1 MEHKHTHIA
10 VTVTHLLLLFLALAQ
25 IGLDLQALLTYDLL
39 LALALFASLPLVVV
53 DVADG
58 VAHRLQVLGRFAGA
72 LGNGGLVRRQ
82 LLVLQ
87 TTTRSAQY
95 VLQTKYTDWQHRNS
109 SVASRATTC
118 TT

>member
-25 IGLDLQALLTYDLL
+25 IGLDLQALLTYDLF

-72 LGNGGLVRRQ
+72 LGDRGLVRRQ
-82 LLVLQ
+82 LFVLQ
-87 TTTRSAQY
+87 TTTSS
-95 VLQTKYTDWQHRNS
+95 VQTKDSLHIAVQS
-109 SVASRATTC
+109 
-118 TT
+118 

>member
-1 MEHKHTHIA
+1 MHKLHNVQTLTVIDGTQTHTHRRD
-10 VTVTHLLLLFLALAQ
+10 VTHLLLLFLALAQ

-58 VAHRLQVLGRFAGA
+58 VADRLQVLGSFAGA
-72 LGNGGLVRRQ
+72 LGDGGLVGRQ

-87 TTTRSAQY
+87 TT
-95 VLQTKYTDWQHRNS
+95 
-109 SVASRATTC
+109 ASRAQHD
-118 TT
+118 